1 MLAILTLP
9 GLFFLMFVGRLLIVH
24 LSIPLSDC
32 GEALALPQMLLWWF
46 LSRSEFVLP

>member
-24 LSIPLSDC
+24 LSIPLS
-32 GEALALPQMLLWWF
+32 GEALALPQVLWF
-46 LSRSEFVLP
+46 LSRSEFVLR

>member
-24 LSIPLSDC
+24 LSVPLS
-32 GEALALPQMLLWWF
+32 GEALALPQVLLWWF
-46 LSRSEFVLP
+46 LSRSEFVLR